1 MSWTKFQTFWHHKC
15 TILVSRLVFNVV
27 ILSTASRRLAEF
39 HGYKGRRY
47 QVLCHVYNNTNI
59 TTQASCP
66 RPRPGSS
73 PGDWNCRP
81 PSSRSGAG
89 LEQGGQS
96 SCTWACRDSGHRGGL
111 WWRRVRTVCHTYRAA
126 EILHLSCDCQLVSVS
141 MSMNLSLMLSVH
153 LYFLKI
159 NLQKIFSLP
168 KSYTIL

>member
-1 MSWTKFQTFWHHKC
+1 MFHFSLQACIQCGHPVHSFQKASW
-15 TILVSRLVFNVV
+15 VSWLQGQK
-27 ILSTASRRLAEF
+27 ISRCLWTCS
-39 HGYKGRRY
+39 
-47 QVLCHVYNNTNI
+47 CHVYNNTNI

-81 PSSRSGAG
+81 PSPRTRSGGG

-126 EILHLSCDCQLVSVS
+126 QILHLSCDCQLVSVS